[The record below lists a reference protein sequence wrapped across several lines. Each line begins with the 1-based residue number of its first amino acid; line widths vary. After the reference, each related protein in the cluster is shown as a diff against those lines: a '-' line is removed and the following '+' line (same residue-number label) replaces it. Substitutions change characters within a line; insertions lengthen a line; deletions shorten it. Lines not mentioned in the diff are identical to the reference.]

1 MEFTTSKINNSV
13 SYSHEETDQELNKI
27 DANNISEL
35 YKIRIFDN
43 NYLIAT
49 GVKQSHP
56 GDAQLAYNNV
66 YAIYNKK
73 AVTKVGVF
81 EYNNQETDEPVEI
94 DFEKMDL
101 LLFNVFYK
109 EYHNLMTL
117 SVTDEQIQT
126 EYFKTN
132 DDTEERKEEE
142 KVPEQ
147 PDEDREG
154 ETKGEEKADDEALPP
169 PPPPVVNRV
178 PVTKAMKTL
187 FNRKVSKNNL
197 MIMYIFITLIKE
209 KNGDVPSIM
218 NEYQESVNVF
228 REIKNDKKD
237 VSIKRYFMNVSEN
250 KHPQKDLS
258 LLVYE
263 LLNKVKFVY
272 TEGDELV
279 FSHYA
284 DEFSIEKIINEAQK
298 RTKGV
303 TDAMTN
309 FIRNFNPTSI
319 VNIEMGEDGNYFL
332 SDKLVQGGILS
343 VSDMDK
349 EQSKQIMTMIKN
361 GNHPYDGSAMLA
373 DIKDKHKEL
382 NPPLALKKNMKDKM
396 AEMKRKMAEKKA
408 ASAAAEDK

>member
-56 GDAQLAYNNV
+56 GDEQIAYNNV

-81 EYNNQETDEPVEI
+81 EYNNQESDEPVEI

-117 SVTDEQIQT
+117 SITDEQIQT

-132 DDTEERKEEE
+132 DDTKERTDEEE
-142 KVPEQ
+142 KVPEET
-147 PDEDREG
+147 DKDREG
-154 ETKGEEKADDEALPP
+154 ETKGQEETNGDVLPP
-169 PPPPVVNRV
+169 PPPPIVNRV
-178 PVTKAMKTL
+178 PITKAMKTL
-187 FNRKVSKNNL
+187 FNRKIIKNNL

-209 KNGDVPSIM
+209 KNNDVSSIM

-237 VSIKRYFMNVSEN
+237 VSIKRYFMNVNEN

-272 TEGDELV
+272 TEDDELV
-279 FSHYA
+279 FSHYTE
-284 DEFSIEKIINEAQK
+284 EFSIEKVINEAQK

-303 TDAMTN
+303 TDTMIN
-309 FIRNFNPTSI
+309 FIKKFNPTTI

-332 SDKLVQGGILS
+332 SDKLVEGGILS

-349 EQSKQIMTMIKN
+349 EQSKQIMSIIKN
-361 GNHPYDGSAMLA
+361 STHPYDGSGMLS

-382 NPPLALKKNMKDKM
+382 NPPLTLKKNMKEKM
-396 AEMKRKMAEKKA
+396 EELKRKMAEKKA
-408 ASAAAEDK
+408 AAEDK